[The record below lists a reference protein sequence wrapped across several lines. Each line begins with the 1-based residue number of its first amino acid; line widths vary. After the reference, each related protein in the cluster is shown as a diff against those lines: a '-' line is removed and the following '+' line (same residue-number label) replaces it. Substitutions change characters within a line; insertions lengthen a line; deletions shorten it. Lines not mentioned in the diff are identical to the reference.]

1 MDYTLLIF
9 IAIEAYSYLELL
21 IKYIYNSVILRNI
34 FINPSRMVYCPQRF
48 IDSGSVS
55 RCYTHKMAL
64 STPTHVFTSVRSLKL

>member
-1 MDYTLLIF
+1 
-9 IAIEAYSYLELL
+9 
-21 IKYIYNSVILRNI
+21 
-34 FINPSRMVYCPQRF
+34 MVYCPQRF